1 MLPGA
6 HVSASGGLAKVP
18 DRAREIGAESVQIFT
33 QSPRTWKPT
42 RHSETDLDALRT
54 ARESGRIGY
63 LICHAI
69 YFINLASD
77 DPALLAKSRDALRET
92 CLVANRIGADG
103 VVLHVGSHKGRGLDA
118 VLDQVVTELRE
129 ALDLLDGPWLLLEN
143 SAGAGGTIG
152 RDPAELITIAQAVDH
167 PRLGIC
173 LDTCHAWVSGIDV
186 TDPEAIEALLGELD
200 TSLGLER
207 LRCLHV
213 NDALFERGSNRDRHA
228 DVGAGLMGAD
238 LGRFLTHPAL
248 RDLPQILE
256 TPGGDGKGPDAAQ
269 IAALR
274 TLHDDGKPRRR
285 AKPARPE
292 RG

>member
-18 DRAREIGAESVQIFT
+18 GRAQEIGAAAVQIFT

-42 RHSETDLDALRT
+42 RHGDADLDALRT
-54 ARESGRIGY
+54 ARERGDLGY

-77 DPALLAKSRDALRET
+77 DPDLLEKSRSALRET

-118 VLDQVVTELRE
+118 VLPQVVECLRE

-152 RDPAELITIAQAVDH
+152 RDPAELIAIARAVDD
-167 PRLGIC
+167 PRLGLC

-186 TDPEAIEALLGELD
+186 TDPAAIEALLLELD
-200 TSLGLER
+200 EGLGLER

-228 DVGAGLMGAD
+228 DVGAGVMGAE
-238 LGRFLTHPAL
+238 LGRFLSHPAL

-256 TPGGDGKGPDAAQ
+256 TPGADGKGPDAAQ
-269 IAALR
+269 IEALR
-274 TLHDDGKPRRR
+274 ALHGAGAGRRR
-285 AKPARPE
+285 AKRS
-292 RG
+292 